1 MRHILSLILILS
13 AFSSDAQYSKSDVIE
28 VPNLKANQ
36 IYNKSKEWFFISFKS
51 AKSVIDVDVQNEKL
65 MGKGIATIS
74 YTQKSGKY
82 VVPVN
87 IPFDI
92 NISIDIKDGKFRYK
106 IDTKLEYYDEST
118 ALERSNTIV
127 DSVLKATPGSSLLG
141 KKMREDMKENTRLG
155 IVEKARQIKENIES
169 LERSLKK
176 HINSTTDNW

>member
-1 MRHILSLILILS
+1 MKHVLSLLLIFC
-13 AFSSDAQYSKSDVIE
+13 AFTSDAQYSKSDIVE

-82 VVPVN
+82 VVPIN
-87 IPFDI
+87 LPFDI
-92 NISIDIKDGKFRYK
+92 NISIDIKDGKYRYK
-106 IDTKLEYYDEST
+106 IETQIEYYDEST
-118 ALERSNTIV
+118 ALERSNIIV
-127 DSVLKATPGSSLLG
+127 DSVMKVTPGSSLLG
-141 KKMREDMKENTRLG
+141 KKFREDMRENTRVG
-155 IVEKARQIKENIES
+155 IVEKARQIRENIES

-176 HINSTTDNW
+176 HINSTSDNW